1 MRDAALGDAA
11 TMRPRIA
18 MRVLKSVSGIA
29 LALLLAACVS
39 TPPAPPKPELPPGNA
54 EVTIAPRWWTAFA
67 DPALDALVDEA
78 LAANLDL
85 ALATARVDEARAQ
98 LAIARS
104 FLFPQL
110 SAGASGGRQ
119 QLSQVAG
126 PQPVTGGAFNSFGA
140 GLNAA
145 YEVDLWGRVR
155 SNRNAAG
162 ERLAASGF
170 DRDAI
175 ALSVAA
181 ETARAY
187 FALVAAD
194 AELALLRDTLGTR
207 DEAVQLQR
215 ERYAAGVSSEFE
227 LRSAEAERAT
237 VVADIAAATRAQK
250 TIAAALA
257 TLLGRSPRDVY
268 TPAIE
273 RSDVARA
280 AATVPP
286 VPAGLPSDLLAQR
299 PDIRRQEAQL
309 AAAHYRVDEARAQFF
324 PSIVL
329 TGAYGSES
337 ATLGALFSGPAAVWA
352 LAAGLTQPIFAG
364 GRIVAQTDEA
374 KARRDQATV
383 LYLQTVQTAFREAHD
398 AFAAYGSARDGF
410 TAQTERRDRL
420 AEAWAL
426 AELRYTSGY
435 SPYLEVLDAQRGL
448 LRAETDRIIAARE
461 LRSAIIDINKS
472 LGGGWQPSSLQYP
485 SPLAAAR

>member
-1 MRDAALGDAA
+1 MHDAA
-11 TMRPRIA
+11 TMRSRIA
-18 MRVLKSVSGIA
+18 TRL
-29 LALLLAACVS
+29 LALVLAGVLAACAS
-39 TPPAPPKPELPPGNA
+39 TPPAPPRPDTPAGNA
-54 EVTIAPRWWTAFA
+54 EVVISPRWWTAFA
-67 DPALDALVDEA
+67 DPALNALVDEA
-78 LAANLDL
+78 LASNLDL

-104 FLFPQL
+104 FLFPEVSL
-110 SAGASGGRQ
+110 GAGGGRQ
-119 QLSQVAG
+119 QLSRTTG
-126 PQPVTGGAFNSFGA
+126 PQPIPGGGDAFNSFGV

-155 SNRNAAG
+155 SGRNAAG
-162 ERLAASGF
+162 ELLAASAF

-175 ALSVAA
+175 TLSVAA
-181 ETARAY
+181 EVARAY
-187 FALVAAD
+187 FTLVSAD
-194 AELALLRDTLGTR
+194 AELLVLRDTLATR
-207 DEAVQLQR
+207 DEAVELQR
-215 ERYAAGVSSEFE
+215 ERYGAGVSSEFE

-237 VVADIAAATRAQK
+237 VVADIAIATRVQK
-250 TIAAALA
+250 TIASALA

-268 TPAIE
+268 VPAIG

-299 PDIRRQEAQL
+299 PDVRRREAQL

-337 ATLGALFSGPAAVWA
+337 AALGSLFSGPAAVWA

-383 LYLQTVQTAFREAHD
+383 AYLQTVQTAFREAHD
-398 AFAAYGSARDGF
+398 AFVAYSSARDGF
-410 TAQTERRDRL
+410 AAQTERRDRL
-420 AEAWAL
+420 TEALAL
-426 AELRYTSGY
+426 AELRYKSGY

-461 LRSAIIDINKS
+461 LRSAIVDINKS
-472 LGGGWQPSSLQYP
+472 LGGGWQPPLQDLQETA
-485 SPLAAAR
+485 PLASAR